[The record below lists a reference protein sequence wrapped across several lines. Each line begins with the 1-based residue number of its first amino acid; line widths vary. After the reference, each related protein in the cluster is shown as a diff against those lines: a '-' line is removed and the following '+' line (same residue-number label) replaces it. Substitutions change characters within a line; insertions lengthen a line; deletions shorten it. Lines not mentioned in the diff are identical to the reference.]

1 MNRTSE
7 FFTYLR
13 REELKGPQRNKNRQL
28 TKNYSQ
34 FSDATKDI
42 RQRLIHARDSVHE
55 LFVKIRK
62 GNIFGE
68 DEERINE
75 IIISLNHDLG
85 QVDTKISSLYNIKS
99 KPQNYKDAIQT
110 LQKNL
115 SDITKDFQTVI
126 KRRSEILTK
135 IQERRQNITAPIQ
148 SQSNYFPTTYNE
160 EVEYPMYSNTQV
172 QETRERY
179 DFVRNVEQSI
189 TEIAS
194 MFQKLS
200 EIVASQEYDIQ
211 RIDDNANEASSN
223 LMNGAKQIER
233 FYEKTKQN
241 RWLIM
246 KISAILIVF
255 VLIFILII

>member
-1 MNRTSE
+1 M
-7 FFTYLR
+7 
-13 REELKGPQRNKNRQL
+13 
-28 TKNYSQ
+28 
-34 FSDATKDI
+34 
-42 RQRLIHARDSVHE
+42 HARYSVHE

-115 SDITKDFQTVI
+115 SDITKDFQTLI

-135 IQERRQNITAPIQ
+135 VQERRQTITAPSQ
-148 SQSNYFPTTYNE
+148 QSNYFATAYNDE
-160 EVEYPMYSNTQV
+160 AEYPMYSNTQV

-189 TEIAS
+189 SEIAS

-211 RIDDNANEASSN
+211 RIDENANEASNN
-223 LMNGAKQIER
+223 LMSGAKQIER

-246 KISAILIVF
+246 KIAAIFALKIPDSISYFAYPFSLSNILCWKFKTSKYGSA
-255 VLIFILII
+255 

>member
-1 MNRTSE
+1 M
-7 FFTYLR
+7 
-13 REELKGPQRNKNRQL
+13 
-28 TKNYSQ
+28 
-34 FSDATKDI
+34 
-42 RQRLIHARDSVHE
+42 HARDSVHE

-115 SDITKDFQTVI
+115 SDITKDFQTLI

-135 IQERRQNITAPIQ
+135 VQERRQTITAPSQ
-148 SQSNYFPTTYNE
+148 QSNYFATAYNDE
-160 EVEYPMYSNTQV
+160 AEYPMYSNTQV

-189 TEIAS
+189 SEIAS

-211 RIDDNANEASSN
+211 RIDENANEASNN
-223 LMNGAKQIER
+223 LMSGAKQIER

-246 KISAILIVF
+246 KIAAILIVF
-255 VLIFILII
+255 ALIFILII

>member
-7 FFTYLR
+7 FFTFLR
-13 REELKGPQRNKNRQL
+13 REELRGPPRSRNQQTTN
-28 TKNYSQ
+28 NYSQ
-34 FSDATKDI
+34 FTETSKDI
-42 RQRLIHARDSVHE
+42 RQRLMHARDSVHE

-115 SDITKDFQTVI
+115 SDITKDFQTLI

-135 IQERRQNITAPIQ
+135 VQERRQTITAPSQ
-148 SQSNYFPTTYNE
+148 QSNYFATAYNDE
-160 EVEYPMYSNTQV
+160 AEYPMYSNTQV

-189 TEIAS
+189 SEIAS

-211 RIDDNANEASSN
+211 RIDENANEASNN
-223 LMNGAKQIER
+223 LMSGAKQIER

-246 KISAILIVF
+246 KIAAILIVF
-255 VLIFILII
+255 ALIFILII